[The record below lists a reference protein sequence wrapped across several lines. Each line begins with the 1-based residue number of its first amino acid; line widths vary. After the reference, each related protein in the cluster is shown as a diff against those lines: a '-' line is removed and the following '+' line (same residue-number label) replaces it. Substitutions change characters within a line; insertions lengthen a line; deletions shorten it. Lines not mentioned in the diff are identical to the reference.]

1 MTTDY
6 LGNPVTAAGPATLQ
20 GINDFIHG
28 FLSYQNKAVNVLAVA
43 ETDPGCCLANAYS
56 GMIWMFLEAPEAPA
70 KAAPFIDR
78 ALRAAPNAT
87 RREQLN
93 AQMVA
98 AWAAGDIPEALRLC
112 DRIAA
117 ACPTD
122 HAIIKLAQYHLFNL
136 GDMTGMLR
144 MALHALPQGANAP
157 YVHGMVA
164 FGYEQCHL
172 MVEAEAAARRA
183 LKIEP
188 TDPWAHHALAHVML
202 TQSRADEGIA
212 LLESVADTWADL
224 NSFMRSHNWWHLA
237 LFYISRGRADDV
249 RASYDR
255 HVWGIS
261 KTYSQDQV
269 GAASLL
275 ARMEFA
281 GIDVGDRWQD
291 VAEHVAARGA
301 DTVSPFLTLQ
311 YLYALARTGRTE
323 TVALMAAIEARA
335 VAPAH
340 DVTAWAGVALPA
352 ARAIIAHAAGDYAT
366 AIPLM
371 AQALPRMAEVGGS
384 HAQRDLFEQIHL
396 DALIRAGRVSA
407 AQQVLEMRRTFD
419 HDGVPVNRALGQIY
433 DLAGL
438 PEEAAKA
445 RARAEATL
453 HRIGLGD

>member
-1 MTTDY
+1 MITDY
-6 LGNPVTAAGPATLQ
+6 LGNPVTGAGPATLQ

-43 ETDPGCCLANAYS
+43 EADPGCCIANAYAA
-56 GMIWMFLEAPEAPA
+56 MIWMFLEAPEAPA

-78 ALRAAPNAT
+78 ALSAAPNAT
-87 RREQLN
+87 LREQLN

-98 AWAAGDIPEALRLC
+98 AWAAKNVPEALRLC
-112 DRIAA
+112 DQIARA
-117 ACPTD
+117 RPTD
-122 HAIIKLAQYHLFNL
+122 HAIIKLAQYHLFNQ

-144 MALHALPQGANAP
+144 MALHALPEGANAP

-172 MVEAEAAARRA
+172 MAEAETAARRA
-183 LKIEP
+183 IEIKP

-212 LLESVADTWADL
+212 FLESVADTWADL

-237 LFYISRGRADDV
+237 LFYISRGRTADV
-249 RASYDR
+249 LKSYDR

-269 GAASLL
+269 GATSLL

-281 GIDVGDRWQD
+281 GIDVGDRWRD
-291 VAEHVAARGA
+291 VADHVATRGA

-311 YLYALARTGRTE
+311 YLYALARTRRTE
-323 TVALMAAIEARA
+323 AAALMAAIEARA
-335 VAPAH
+335 TTPAF
-340 DVTAWAGVALPA
+340 DRTAWADVALPA
-352 ARAIIAHAAGDYAT
+352 ARSIMAHSAGDYT
-366 AIPLM
+366 AAVPLI

-438 PEEAAKA
+438 PDEAAKA
-445 RARAEATL
+445 RARARATL
-453 HRIGLGD
+453 DRVGLGD